1 MEDLILRLNEVLYNF
16 NPYEYKDWNM
26 NLEKIQELY
35 ESDPYEVIRILVDM
49 VDELTE

>member
-1 MEDLILRLNEVLYNF
+1 MEDLAIRLNKVLYDF
-16 NPYEYKDWNM
+16 NPYEYKDADM
-26 NLEKIQELY
+26 DLEKVSELY